1 MAPGPA
7 MGFILDRLL
16 TLVVDDPRLNTR
28 EQLLE
33 RARSLV

>member
-1 MAPGPA
+1 M
-7 MGFILDRLL
+7 MGLILDRLL

-28 EQLLE
+28 EVLLE